1 MTTTQNNKVSQN
13 SYRPMLLLAAAMA
26 ISGTAGVFSVQ
37 TGQPTFNV
45 VFFRCLFGAISLTGW
60 CLFRGT
66 FANIAKIDRSLWI
79 LTVASGLCLVLNWAA
94 LFQAFRLISIGFT
107 TIIYHLQPFW
117 IVVAG
122 ALFLGEPLSRDRLAW
137 LLLAFVGLTF
147 VVWPRLGSIMGD
159 ATWASG
165 LAYAVLASLLYA
177 GSTLTAR
184 RLKAID
190 PAVLTIIHCV
200 LGLLIFAPFVSVAS
214 LQTAA
219 LPVWGWLA
227 GLGMIHTGL
236 VYVLLYSNYPK
247 VQTAVIA
254 VCAFLNP
261 AAALLCDYLVFG
273 KSITLVQVA
282 GVSFILLA
290 GLGVTLSWKIP
301 LRKAALSSS

>member
-1 MTTTQNNKVSQN
+1 MAIAHESTAYQN
-13 SYRPMLLLAAAMA
+13 SFRPRLLLAAAMA
-26 ISGTAGVFSVQ
+26 LSGTAGLFSVQ

-45 VFFRCLFGAISLTGW
+45 VFFRCLFGALSLAGW
-60 CLFRGT
+60 CVYRGT
-66 FANIAKIDRSLWI
+66 LSNIWKIDRSLLV
-79 LTVASGLCLVLNWAA
+79 LTIVSGLCLVLNWAA
-94 LFQAFRLISIGFT
+94 LFEAFRLISIGFT

-117 IVVAG
+117 IVLVG
-122 ALFLGEPLSRDRLAW
+122 ALFLGEPLSRDRLFW

-165 LAYAVLASLLYA
+165 IAYAVLASLLYA

-190 PAVLTIIHCV
+190 PAVLTIVHCV
-200 LGLLIFAPFVSVAS
+200 LGLLIFAPFVSVAP
-214 LQTAA
+214 LQNAA
-219 LPVWGWLA
+219 FPVWGWLA
-227 GLGMIHTGL
+227 GLGVIHTGI

-261 AAALLCDYLVFG
+261 AAALLSDYLVFG
-273 KSITLVQVA
+273 KSITLVQAA
-282 GVSFILLA
+282 GVCFILLA
-290 GLGVTLSWKIP
+290 GLGVTLSWKLKLP
-301 LRKAALSSS
+301 PRGATK